1 MRASRSISARALG
14 PEGARE
20 VARSLPEEVPVAV
33 TCNGS
38 TQAVMMCTPADL
50 EDFARGF
57 ALTEGYARPDQI
69 ERIDVIELDQGIEAR
84 LWIAEGAAAALG
96 ARRDLVAD
104 SADAAA
110 RYTAKTSRAT

>member
-1 MRASRSISARALG
+1 MRASRSISARAMG

-20 VARSLPEEVPVAV
+20 IARSLPEEVAVAV

-57 ALTEGYARPDQI
+57 ALTEAYATPEQIAQI
-69 ERIDVIELDQGIEAR
+69 ELVELPQGIEAR
-84 LWIAEGAAAALG
+84 LWIADEAAAALG
-96 ARRDLVAD
+96 ARRRMMLGPVGCGAVRD
-104 SADAAA
+104 
-110 RYTAKTSRAT
+110 RQP

>member
-20 VARSLPEEVPVAV
+20 IARSLPEEVAVAV

-38 TQAVMMCTPADL
+38 TQAVMMCSPTDL

-57 ALTEGYARPDQI
+57 AFPL
-69 ERIDVIELDQGIEAR
+69 VLDFPLPLPAGR
-84 LWIAEGAAAALG
+84 LPFPFPFGLG
-96 ARRDLVAD
+96 VEEVGRC
-104 SADAAA
+104 
-110 RYTAKTSRAT
+110 